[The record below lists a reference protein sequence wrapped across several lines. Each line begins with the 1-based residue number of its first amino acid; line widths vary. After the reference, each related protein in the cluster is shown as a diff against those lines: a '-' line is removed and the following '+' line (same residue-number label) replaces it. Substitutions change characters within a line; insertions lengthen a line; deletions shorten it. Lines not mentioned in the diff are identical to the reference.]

1 MAVQSDQQDSALA
14 TGSSRL
20 ALCLAVT
27 CPVPA
32 MTAIFT
38 TTATPAV
45 AKGREG
51 VAGHRGAPVDSD
63 MNSNS
68 QYLWV

>member
-14 TGSSRL
+14 TGPSRL

-27 CPVPA
+27 RPVPA

-45 AKGREG
+45 AKGRER

-63 MNSNS
+63 MNSNA